1 MRRAIVLFKDQDAGM
16 LTQLDDGSFTFM
28 YNDSWLID
36 DSKPGISLT
45 LPKRSKLYTSAY
57 LFPFFFNMLPEGINK
72 QTICKSGKIDGDDY
86 FGLLL
91 EIAKHDTIGA
101 VRVIQQ

>member
-1 MRRAIVLFKDQDAGM
+1 M

-28 YNDSWLID
+28 YNDSWLMD

-45 LPKRSKLYTSAY
+45 LPKTNKLYTSAY